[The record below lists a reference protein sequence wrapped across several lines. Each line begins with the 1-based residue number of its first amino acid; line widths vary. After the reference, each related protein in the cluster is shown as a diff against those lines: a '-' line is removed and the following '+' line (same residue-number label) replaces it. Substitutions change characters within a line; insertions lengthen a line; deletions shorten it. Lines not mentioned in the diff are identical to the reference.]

1 MVERANERTAYFNG
15 RYVPESEVLI
25 PFRDRGFIYGEA
37 VFDTARTFGHELR
50 QMDEHIQRLYRSLAY
65 IGIDPHHTADEFHE
79 ITQEVVKRNRHLV
92 ADDEDYW
99 VFIRVTPGS
108 GDPFFGDGGGG
119 PTVIVDCTPIPFAAR
134 ARYFRDGLHVAT
146 SSFRRTPPSALSPR
160 AKTQNYLNLMM
171 ADREIRQR
179 DAEAWAIL
187 LDENGNLCECLGSNI
202 FVIRDGRLL
211 TPRERYVL
219 PGVSRANVMRL
230 AGEAGI
236 DCREADIDLFDAY
249 GADEVFLTSTSL
261 CMVPVSSVDGR
272 GLGGAVPG
280 PVTARLIDAYK
291 AFLGFDFV
299 DQYLRRLN

>member
-15 RYVPESEVLI
+15 RYLPESEVVI
-25 PFRDRGFIYGEA
+25 PFRDRGFKYGEA

-50 QMDEHIQRLYRSLAY
+50 QMDEHIRRHYRSLAY
-65 IGIDPHHTADEFHE
+65 IGIDSRHTAAEFHE

-92 ADDEDYW
+92 ADGEDYW

-108 GDPFFGDGGGG
+108 GDPFFGDAGDG

-134 ARYFRDGLHVAT
+134 AHYFRDGITVAV
-146 SSFRRTPPSALSPR
+146 SSFRRTAPSALSPR

-171 ADREIRQR
+171 ADREVRQR
-179 DAEAWAIL
+179 NAEAWAIL

-202 FVIRDGRLL
+202 FVVRDGRLL

-219 PGVSRANVMRL
+219 PGVSRANVIRL
-230 AGEAGI
+230 AGELGI
-236 DCREADIDLFDAY
+236 DCREADIDLYDAY
-249 GADEVFLTSTSL
+249 GADEMFLSSTSL

-272 GLGGAVPG
+272 PIGDGVPG

>member
-1 MVERANERTAYFNG
+1 M
-15 RYVPESEVLI
+15 
-25 PFRDRGFIYGEA
+25 
-37 VFDTARTFGHELR
+37 
-50 QMDEHIQRLYRSLAY
+50 
-65 IGIDPHHTADEFHE
+65 
-79 ITQEVVKRNRHLV
+79 
-92 ADDEDYW
+92 
-99 VFIRVTPGS
+99 
-108 GDPFFGDGGGG
+108 
-119 PTVIVDCTPIPFAAR
+119 
-134 ARYFRDGLHVAT
+134 HVAT

-202 FVIRDGRLL
+202 FVVRDGRLL

>member
-1 MVERANERTAYFNG
+1 MAERANERIAYFNG
-15 RYVPESEVLI
+15 RYVPESEVLV
-25 PFRDRGFIYGEA
+25 PFRDRGFTYGEA
-37 VFDTARTFGHELR
+37 VFDTARTFGHQLR

-65 IGIDPHHTADEFHE
+65 IGIDPRHTADEFDE
-79 ITQEVVKRNRHLV
+79 IALEVVRRNRHLI

-108 GDPFFGDGGGG
+108 GDPFFGSDTDG

-134 ARYFRDGLHVAT
+134 AHYFRDGLKVAI

-171 ADREIRQR
+171 ADREVRQR

-187 LDENGNLCECLGSNI
+187 LDENGNLCEGLGSNI
-202 FVIRDGRLL
+202 FIMRDGHLL

-230 AGEAGI
+230 AGELGI

-249 GADEVFLTSTSL
+249 GADEAFLTSTSL
-261 CMVPVSSVDGR
+261 CMVPVASVDGR
-272 GLGGAVPG
+272 AIGTAVPG
-280 PVTARLIDAYK
+280 PLTARLIDAYK